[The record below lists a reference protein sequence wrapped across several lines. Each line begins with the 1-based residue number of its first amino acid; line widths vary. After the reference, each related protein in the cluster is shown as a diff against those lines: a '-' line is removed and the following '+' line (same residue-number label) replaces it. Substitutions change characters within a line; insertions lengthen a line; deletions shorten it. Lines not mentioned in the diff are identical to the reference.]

1 VGVNISTTDYS
12 KIAHY
17 LTRPASLISIDRYT
31 RVWERELLGSP
42 VQFIHRYTDPN
53 RLLVVVGEKILKH
66 FLAGL

>member
-1 VGVNISTTDYS
+1 MGTQISLSDYS

-31 RVWERELLGSP
+31 RVWERDLLGSP

-53 RLLVVVGEKILKH
+53 RLLVVVGEAILKS
-66 FLAGL
+66 FLGL